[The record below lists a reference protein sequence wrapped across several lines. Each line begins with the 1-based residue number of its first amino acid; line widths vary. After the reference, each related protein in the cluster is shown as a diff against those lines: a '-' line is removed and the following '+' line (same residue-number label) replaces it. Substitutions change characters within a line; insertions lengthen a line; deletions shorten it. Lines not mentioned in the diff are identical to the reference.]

1 MFYQTET
8 ARSRAAQSHHP
19 RHRRNGSVCFC
30 MTLFAAS
37 ALQCIF
43 NGEEICP
50 GDLDLSPLTL
60 TFKLTRAKDQTRLP
74 CEFGANPLSGSYH
87 PLSNASPEN

>member
-8 ARSRAAQSHHP
+8 ARSRAAHSHHP
-19 RHRRNGSVCFC
+19 RQRRNVPVSCCV
-30 MTLFAAS
+30 TLFAAS

-60 TFKLTRAKDQTRLP
+60 TFKLVRARDQARFP
-74 CEFGANPLSGSYH
+74 RVFGANLFSRSRDI
-87 PLSNASPEN
+87 